1 MRAGIEEDIAR
12 RFVSLCSGAAPPYFF
27 WHSPEGE
34 TLMSAGVR
42 RALTPP
48 QAGDWREWV
57 IGPLNLEMGIPT
69 LILSF
74 FDPDSG
80 AKRTWPSFYPVH
92 CYQPASGLLLRNG
105 VKQCWGDAESIEFR
119 DERSATRESQNDT
132 RESHNDTRGPRNDT
146 PADAQPRNTAVPDW
160 GEEEYRSRVE
170 AALVHLRSDE
180 LGKVVIARQCRV
192 PLPKPGDIRNII
204 SGMLRQP
211 HSFAVCY
218 SPDGEQYFLSA
229 TPERLG
235 RIAGG
240 RFETMALAGT
250 MTGSGV
256 ADNEN
261 SREGSG
267 SSGNDAAAFSHEGLL
282 ADMKE
287 RAEHAFVVDMIRQ
300 AVGTFATEVTT
311 KDVNVMELPHLRH
324 ILTGI
329 SGRTRAGRGLR
340 HAIAALHPTPA
351 VAGTPRVEAMRLINM
366 LEPFDRGMYA
376 GCAGWFLGEEE
387 GDCAVTIRS
396 ALLRGSEALLWAGA
410 GIVRESDPV
419 AEERETRA
427 KLQTMFGILG
437 G

>member
-1 MRAGIEEDIAR
+1 MRTGIEEDIAR

-34 TLMSAGVR
+34 LLLSAGVR
-42 RALTPP
+42 RSVTPP
-48 QAGDWREWV
+48 QPDLWREWA
-57 IGPLNLEMGIPT
+57 IGPLNLEEGIPA
-69 LILSF
+69 LFLSF
-74 FDPDSG
+74 FDPVADINP
-80 AKRTWPSFYPVH
+80 TWASYSPVS
-92 CYQPASGLLLRNG
+92 CYQPASGIFVRNG
-105 VKQCWGDAESIEFR
+105 VEQRWGDAATFAARSEHGVGGNSHGNAPGAHSTSPAEAPAAALR
-119 DERSATRESQNDT
+119 DIVVS
-132 RESHNDTRGPRNDT
+132 
-146 PADAQPRNTAVPDW
+146 DW

-180 LGKVVIARQCRV
+180 LGKVVMARQCRV
-192 PLPKPGDIRNII
+192 LLPKPGDIRNII

-235 RIAGG
+235 RISGG

-250 MTGSGV
+250 LTGNSV
-256 ADNEN
+256 ADPGN
-261 SREGSG
+261 SREGIGYSEAV
-267 SSGNDAAAFSHEGLL
+267 AAALSHEDLL
-282 ADMKE
+282 TDRKE
-287 RAEHAFVVDMIRQ
+287 RDEHAFVVDMIRK
-300 AVGTFATEVTT
+300 AVGAFATDVTT
-311 KDVNVMELPHLRH
+311 RDMSVMELPHLRH

-329 SGRTRAGRGLR
+329 SGRMRAGFGLR

-351 VAGTPRVEAMRLINM
+351 VAGTPRAEALKLIDA
-366 LEPFDRGMYA
+366 LESFDRGMYA
-376 GCAGWFLGEEE
+376 GCVGWFLGEEE

-410 GIVRESDPV
+410 GIVRESDPA